1 MLRKKKKRK
10 RRLSEKSCSKQ
21 SCLYSQGDVSTR
33 TWLLK
38 PPVVLPQSSSWPAE
52 VKRNEGV
59 CVLLLQRNA
68 GIPNTTEN
76 KQLRKQKL
84 PGVQQ

>member
-1 MLRKKKKRK
+1 MRRAAANKVVYTLRET
-10 RRLSEKSCSKQ
+10 SA
-21 SCLYSQGDVSTR
+21 TR